1 MHDESSQH
9 SPVIFPAALQPI
21 DWNDEPQPVPFERW
35 GWLEIFVL
43 IQVLWGLLLFV
54 PGSQGFRMYIRAL
67 PYLSS
72 FVALL
77 ASSQAIGAESIGPGA
92 RWIIASLVL
101 MVACLMHPAT
111 WMMSGVAQIVFQLSL
126 AAPIFWAVRVW
137 ITQERIERLLW
148 LVFAAHCF
156 SAGLGLLQVYYPDTF
171 LPPEFSSLGM
181 KLNPEFVSALSYIGS
196 DDRLIIRP
204 PGLSDM
210 PGGAAVSGVIA
221 ALLAF
226 GFATRSSVTMR
237 TRAYYVAAVLVA
249 STVVYLT
256 QVRSVLLMLVG
267 CMMVVAFVSLRQGR
281 TLQGSW
287 RVSLASVL
295 VVGSFVWAV
304 TLGGDAVSERF
315 QDIVSAGVVET
326 YQENRGFFLEYTVR
340 ELVFEYPF
348 GAGLGRWGM
357 MSIYFGEPGNW
368 QFPSLHAEI
377 QPTGWLYDGGILM
390 WIFYGMAIVLALR
403 NSYRIAIL
411 RDHPLHEF
419 AGMAL
424 SVQVLI
430 VGLCFTGPAFNTQLG
445 ILFWLVTAIVFAAQ
459 RTAVAQY
466 ELEAE
471 AEAQAEEEA
480 EAEADAQAHAH
491 AQAR

>member
-1 MHDESSQH
+1 MHDESQQP
-9 SPVIFPAALQPI
+9 SPLIFPAALHPEEWDEQPQPI
-21 DWNDEPQPVPFERW
+21 SGERW

-43 IQVLWGLLLFV
+43 IQVFWGLLLFV
-54 PGSQGFRMYIRAL
+54 PGSQGFRMYIRAF

-92 RWIIASLVL
+92 RWILASLVL
-101 MVACLMHPAT
+101 MVAALMHPAT
-111 WMMSGVAQIVFQLSL
+111 WMMSGIAQIVFQLSL
-126 AAPIFWAVRVW
+126 AAPVFWAVRVW
-137 ITQERIERLLW
+137 ITQERLERLLW

-156 SAGLGLLQVYYPDTF
+156 SAGLGLLQVYYPATF

-181 KLNPEFVSALSYIGS
+181 KLNPEFVHALSYIGR
-196 DDRLIIRP
+196 DDRLIVRP

-210 PGGAAVSGVIA
+210 PGGAAVSAVIA

-226 GFATRSSVTMR
+226 GFATRSNVPVR

-249 STVVYLT
+249 VTVVYLT
-256 QVRSVLLMLVG
+256 QVRSVLLMLVL

-281 TLQGSW
+281 ALQGSW
-287 RVSLASVL
+287 RVSLAAAL

-304 TLGGDAVSERF
+304 TLGGEAVSERF
-315 QDIVSAGVVET
+315 EGILDSGVVDT
-326 YQENRGFFLEYTVR
+326 YQENRGFFLDYTIR

-357 MSIYFGEPGNW
+357 MALYFGEPGNW

-377 QPTGWLYDGGILM
+377 QLTGWLYDGGLLMWVFYGTAILM
-390 WIFYGMAIVLALR
+390 ALR
-403 NSYRIAIL
+403 NSYRIAII
-411 RDHPLHEF
+411 REHPLHEF
-419 AGMAL
+419 AVMAL

-430 VGLCFTGPAFNTQLG
+430 VGLCFTGPAFNTQLA
-445 ILFWLVTAIVFAAQ
+445 ILFWLMTAVLFAAQ
-459 RTAVAQY
+459 RTAIIQY
-466 ELEAE
+466 EIEAE
-471 AEAQAEEEA
+471 AEAQAETQQF
-480 EAEADAQAHAH
+480 ADADPHAH